1 MLKDTYCPIAAA
13 AKILQPKWNIQ
24 ILRAIC
30 LYGVSNFSDI
40 RRLIPDVSPTL
51 VSARLKF
58 LVEYGILEKRYD
70 DHSKVSCYVPTE
82 SGMKLKKVLL
92 TLGEWG
98 RNWLDQEASI
108 HAADSGMLLWVLGR
122 KLHTAALPMN
132 DATIQFCLEEDS
144 RVISK
149 DYWYHIENR
158 QQPELA
164 DNSLGRDP
172 DLIVISKKTTLA
184 ACFMNYTS
192 YQVEISRNK
201 IILDGGQPLQQTFS
215 AWMATSEIGRSA
227 PRKFGLS

>member
-13 AKILQPKWNIQ
+13 ARVLQPKWNIQ

-30 LYGVSNFSDI
+30 LYEVCNFNDI

-58 LVEYGILEKRYD
+58 LVEHGVLEKRCD
-70 DHSKVSCYVPTE
+70 HHSKLSCYIPTE
-82 SGMKLKKVLL
+82 AGMKLKHVLL

-98 RNWLDQEASI
+98 REWLDQEASV

-122 KLHTAALPMN
+122 KLRTEALPFT
-132 DATIQFCLEEDS
+132 DVTIQFCVEEDDL
-144 RVISK
+144 VLSK

-158 QQPELA
+158 EQPVLA

-192 YQVEISRNK
+192 YQMEIARNK
-201 IILDGGQPLQQTFS
+201 IILDGGQSLQNTFPE
-215 AWMATSEIGRSA
+215 WMASSEIGKNTM
-227 PRKFGLS
+227 RKISLH

>member
-1 MLKDTYCPIAAA
+1 MLRDTYCPIAAA
-13 AKILQPKWNIQ
+13 AKILQPKWNIH

-30 LYGVSNFSDI
+30 LYGVSNFNDI
-40 RRLIPDVSPTL
+40 RRLIPTVSPTL

-58 LVEYGILEKRYD
+58 LVEHGIIERVRDEY
-70 DHSKVSCYVPTE
+70 STNSCYVPTDA
-82 SGMKLKKVLL
+82 GMKLRHVLL

-98 RNWLDQEASI
+98 RDWLDQEASV

-122 KLHTAALPMN
+122 KLHTEALPMR
-132 DATIQFCLEEDS
+132 DLTIQFCMEEGS
-144 RVISK
+144 RAIST

-158 QQPELA
+158 QRPELA

-192 YQVEISRNK
+192 YQAEISRNR
-201 IILDGGQPLQQTFS
+201 IILDGAQTLQSTFPV
-215 AWMATSEIGRSA
+215 WMASSEIGRSA
-227 PRKFGLS
+227 QERNGLI

>member
-30 LYGVSNFSDI
+30 LYGVSNFNDI
-40 RRLIPDVSPTL
+40 RRLIPNVSPTL

-58 LVEYGILEKRYD
+58 LVEQGILTKQCDNR
-70 DHSKVSCYVPTE
+70 SKISCYVPTE
-82 SGMKLKKVLL
+82 AGMKLKKVLL

-98 RNWLDQEASI
+98 REWLDHEASV
-108 HAADSGMLLWVLGR
+108 HSANSGMLLWVLGR
-122 KLHTAALPMN
+122 NLHTAALPMS
-132 DATIQFCLEEDS
+132 DATIQFCLEEDAGA
-144 RVISK
+144 ISK
-149 DYWYHIENR
+149 DYWYHIEDR
-158 QQPELA
+158 QRPELA

-192 YQVEISRNK
+192 YQIEISRNK
-201 IILDGGQPLQQTFS
+201 IILDGGQPLQNTFPV
-215 AWMATSEIGRSA
+215 WMATSEIGRNSSSTIS
-227 PRKFGLS
+227 LQ

>member
-13 AKILQPKWNIQ
+13 AKVLQPKWNIQ

-30 LYGVSNFSDI
+30 LYGVSNFNDI
-40 RRLIPDVSPTL
+40 RRLIPNVSPTL

-58 LVEYGILEKRYD
+58 LVEHGILEKRCD
-70 DHSKVSCYVPTE
+70 HHSKLSCYAPTDA
-82 SGMKLKKVLL
+82 GMKLKHVLL

-98 RNWLDQEASI
+98 RDWLDQEASV

-122 KLHTAALPMN
+122 KLYTPALPMG
-132 DATIQFCLEEDS
+132 DLTIQFCMEEDN
-144 RVISK
+144 RAISK

-158 QQPELA
+158 RRPELA

-201 IILDGGQPLQQTFS
+201 IILDGAQTLQSTFPV
-215 AWMATSEIGRSA
+215 WMASSEIGRSA
-227 PRKFGLS
+227 PERNGLI

>member
-13 AKILQPKWNIQ
+13 AKVLQPKWNIQ

-30 LYGVSNFSDI
+30 LYGVSNFNDI
-40 RRLIPDVSPTL
+40 RRLIPNVSPTL

-58 LVEYGILEKRYD
+58 LVEHGILEKRC
-70 DHSKVSCYVPTE
+70 DHHSNMSCYVPTNA
-82 SGMKLKKVLL
+82 GMKLKHVLL

-98 RNWLDQEASI
+98 RDWLDQEASV

-122 KLHTAALPMN
+122 KLHTQALPMN
-132 DATIQFCLEEDS
+132 DLTIQFCMEEDS
-144 RVISK
+144 RTIST

-158 QQPELA
+158 RRPELA

-201 IILDGGQPLQQTFS
+201 IILDGTQTLQSTFPV
-215 AWMATSEIGRSA
+215 WMASSEIGRSA
-227 PRKFGLS
+227 PERNDLI

>member
-13 AKILQPKWNIQ
+13 AKVLQPKWNIH

-30 LYGVSNFSDI
+30 LYGVSNFNDI

-58 LVEYGILEKRYD
+58 LVEHGILEKRRD
-70 DHSKVSCYVPTE
+70 GHSTNSCYVPTAA
-82 SGMKLKKVLL
+82 GMKLKHVLL

-98 RNWLDQEASI
+98 REWLDQEASV

-122 KLHTAALPMN
+122 KLRTAALPMS
-132 DATIQFCLEEDS
+132 DVTVQFCMEDDS
-144 RVISK
+144 QVISK

-158 QQPELA
+158 QRPELS
-164 DNSLGRDP
+164 DNSLGRVP

-192 YQVEISRNK
+192 YQVEISSNK
-201 IILDGGQPLQQTFS
+201 IILDGVQALQNTFP
-215 AWMATSEIGRSA
+215 AWMAASEIGRSA
-227 PRKFGLS
+227 TQRFGSI

>member
-30 LYGVSNFSDI
+30 LYEVSTFNDI
-40 RRLIPDVSPTL
+40 RRLIPNVSPTL

-58 LVEYGILEKRYD
+58 LVEHGILEKRC
-70 DHSKVSCYVPTE
+70 DHHATLSCYIPTE
-82 SGMKLKKVLL
+82 AGMKLKHVLL

-98 RNWLDQEASI
+98 REWLDQEASV

-122 KLHTAALPMN
+122 KLRTEALPLT
-132 DATIQFCLEEDS
+132 DVTIQFCLEEDD
-144 RVISK
+144 RVLSK
-149 DYWYHIENR
+149 DYWYHIEDK

-164 DNSLGRDP
+164 DNGLGRDP
-172 DLIVISKKTTLA
+172 DLIIISKKTTLA

-192 YQVEISRNK
+192 YQFEIDHNK
-201 IILDGGQPLQQTFS
+201 IILDGIQPLQQTFPD
-215 AWMATSEIGRSA
+215 WMATSEIGWSA
-227 PRKFGLS
+227 PLKLAQ